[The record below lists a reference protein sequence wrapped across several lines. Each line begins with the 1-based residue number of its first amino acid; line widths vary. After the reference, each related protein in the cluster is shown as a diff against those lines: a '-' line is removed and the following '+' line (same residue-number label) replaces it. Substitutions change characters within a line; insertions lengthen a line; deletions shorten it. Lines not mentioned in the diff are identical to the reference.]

1 MTDHI
6 DEMLRTS
13 TEVMTELVSK
23 AREAVAS
30 GESRRSFFSKTAKI
44 AGATALGAAGA
55 GLLQPIAARA
65 ATQPAGTM
73 NTDSVQDI
81 LDIAATAEA
90 LATTFYY
97 NALQNPGNLPDVNST
112 ANRNY
117 FQAATVQEFEHL
129 MTLQKLGGKPY
140 TTKFYY
146 PTNMFTDESVFFP
159 TALLLEEFFISA
171 YLAAALDFSGAV
183 SSEITTADPYALGF
197 AVQVLGVE
205 CEHRALL
212 GVAANINPPNG
223 KVFETAL
230 LKSVKGAVPPLTPF
244 LSGGDGYS
252 GPFSLPHPGEI
263 NSTASPYG
271 FSFFPKEIIV

>member
-6 DEMLRTS
+6 DDMLRTS
-13 TEVMTELVSK
+13 TEVMTELVCK
-23 AREAVAS
+23 ARESVAA
-30 GESRRSFFSKTAKI
+30 GESRRAFFTKTAKI
-44 AGATALGAAGA
+44 AGATALGSAGI

-65 ATQPAGTM
+65 AVSQKKTT
-73 NTDSVQDI
+73 NTDTLQEI

-97 NALQNPGNLPDVNST
+97 TALQNPAGLPDVNST

-129 MTLQKLGGKPY
+129 LYLQRLGGKPV
-140 TTKFYY
+140 TTKFYF
-146 PTNMFTDESVFFP
+146 PDNMFTDESVFFP
-159 TALLLEEFFISA
+159 TALLLEEYFISA

-183 SSEITTADPYALGF
+183 SSNITTADPFALGF

-223 KVFETAL
+223 IIVETAL
-230 LKSVKGAVPPLTPF
+230 LSSVAAAVPPLTPF
-244 LSGGDGYS
+244 LQGGSGFS
-252 GPFSLPHPGEI
+252 GPLKLPHPDDI
-263 NSTASPYG
+263 NATASPYG
-271 FSFFPKEIIV
+271 FSFFPKVKLV